1 MKNLSIL
8 PIIFMV
14 TFLSCQVNGQNVKV
28 IDPNEF
34 EKTINESSSP
44 QIIDVRTP
52 DEYNIGHISGAENIN
67 FQDSDFKTQLLK
79 LDKTRPVLV
88 YCAVGGRSGKASKMM
103 NELGFTKIYDLDG
116 GANAW
121 SASGKELV
129 RD

>member
-1 MKNLSIL
+1 
-8 PIIFMV
+8 MV